1 MLTVLGCI
9 ITQHDLRLVAMAA
22 CICAIACLTTL
33 TLLARTQ
40 GRASHRSALWLVGAA
55 GVFGAGVWSL
65 HFVAMLAFMPDMPI
79 AYDVMATAASVVI
92 AVAGS
97 LLAFII
103 WRLARPPLLGAALGG
118 LMLAAAVGGM
128 HYTGIAA
135 MHVGGRL
142 SLNPRMAAASILV
155 GAVLGILALARAG
168 RLAAL
173 GRRLEVTGWLAL
185 CVCALHFTGMA
196 AVTITPGL
204 PMVQG
209 GALLGSRALAVV
221 VGSISLAILVLSL
234 AAALAEQHL
243 SARAVME
250 LARIRLLSGLS
261 HEVMMIL
268 RDGVVREINSAG
280 ERLFGKRAE
289 QLLGMHV
296 SRLFADTD
304 IMATIARDRTGSEVP
319 RTEEVMVRAAGLQQ
333 VPVELSCTGILYEG
347 HAAVAIALLD
357 LSDRKRD
364 EERIR
369 HLAHHDALTD
379 LPNRALLRDRLTQA
393 LERAARE
400 GSGVA
405 VLYLD
410 LDRFKPINDLLGHA
424 SGDMLLVQVAR
435 RLQAEIR
442 ASDTLARIGGDE
454 FVIVSG
460 AAGRPENAADLAA
473 RLVETL
479 ARPFDLA
486 GRQVEIGV
494 SVGIALSPADGA
506 SQETLIRAA
515 DTALYRVKDER
526 RGTFRFYETTMD
538 AHLQERRLLEQDLR
552 HAVDR
557 GELEL
562 HYQPLVNCTTGGTEA
577 FEALLRWRH
586 PERGLI
592 QPADFIPLAEET
604 GQIDKIGK
612 WVMEEA
618 CRAAATWALPTRV
631 AVNVSPAQFRQS
643 DLPRVVAAIL
653 HQSGLPASRL
663 EIEVTEGVFIN
674 DSKHAIDVLQALHE
688 HGVCL
693 SLDDFGT
700 GYSSLSY
707 LRSFAF
713 DKIKIDKSFIK
724 GLGQSEEAAM
734 IVRAIIALGHN
745 LGLSIVAEGIETP
758 QQLAFIQAER
768 CDYVQGYLLG
778 RPTRNPAHAVGS
790 LPSSAN
796 RRRTAAQP
804 VLAVNN
810 ASG

>member
-9 ITQHDLRLVAMAA
+9 STKHDLRLVALAA
-22 CICAIACLTTL
+22 CICAIACLTTF
-33 TLLARTQ
+33 TLLARIRGKQ
-40 GRASHRSALWLVGAA
+40 SRATVLWLVAA
-55 GVFGAGVWSL
+55 ASVFGAGVWSL
-65 HFVAMLAFMPDMPI
+65 HFVAMLAFMPNMPI
-79 AYDVMATAASVVI
+79 SYDVVATAASVVI
-92 AVAGS
+92 AIMGA
-97 LLAFII
+97 LLAFMV
-103 WRLARPPLLGAALGG
+103 WSQSGSRALGAVLGG
-118 LMLAAAVGGM
+118 TVLALAVGGM

-142 SLNPRMAAASILV
+142 SLNPRLAAASILV
-155 GAVLGILALARAG
+155 GIFFGILALARAG
-168 RLAAL
+168 RLTSL
-173 GRRLEVTGWLAL
+173 WRRLEVTAWLAL

-196 AVTITPGL
+196 AVAITPGL
-204 PMVQG
+204 PLIQG
-209 GALLGSRALAVV
+209 GAVLGSRSLAVV

-234 AAALAEQHL
+234 AAAVAEQHL
-243 SARAVME
+243 ATRAVME
-250 LARIRLLSGLS
+250 LGRIRLLSGLS

-268 RDGVVREINSAG
+268 RDGVVREINGAG

-289 QLLGMHV
+289 QLLGTHV
-296 SRLFADTD
+296 SALFANTD
-304 IMATIARDRTGSEVP
+304 IMDIIARDRSGTDRLRTDEVLA
-319 RTEEVMVRAAGLQQ
+319 RAARVPP
-333 VPVELSCTGILYEG
+333 VPVELNCTGILYEG
-347 HAAVAIALLD
+347 RAAMAIALRD

-379 LPNRALLRDRLTQA
+379 LPNRALLRDRMTQA
-393 LERAARE
+393 LETAARD
-400 GSGVA
+400 GGGVA

-424 SGDMLLVQVAR
+424 SGDALLVQVAR
-435 RLQAEIR
+435 RLQAELR
-442 ASDTLARIGGDE
+442 GSDTLARIGGDE
-454 FVIVSG
+454 FVIVST
-460 AAGRPENAADLAA
+460 AAAKPEKAADLAA
-473 RLVETL
+473 RVVDML

-486 GRQVEIGV
+486 GQQVEIGV
-494 SVGIALSPADGA
+494 SVGIALSPEDGG
-506 SQETLIRAA
+506 SPETLIRAA

-562 HYQPLVNCTTGGTEA
+562 HYQPLVNCMTGGTEA

-612 WVMEEA
+612 WVLEEA
-618 CRAAATWALPTRV
+618 CRAAAGWAPPTRV
-631 AVNVSPAQFRQS
+631 AVNVSPAQFRRC
-643 DLPRVVAAIL
+643 DLARTVASIL
-653 HQSGLPASRL
+653 DRSGLAAGRL

-674 DSKHAIDVLQALHE
+674 DSKHAIAVLSALHE
-688 HGVCL
+688 QGVGL
-693 SLDDFGT
+693 ALDDFGT
-700 GYSSLSY
+700 GYSSLGY

-724 GLGQSEEAAM
+724 GLGQSEESAM

-758 QQLAFIQAER
+758 QQLAFVQAER
-768 CDYVQGYLLG
+768 CDFAQGYLLG
-778 RPTRNPAHAVGS
+778 RPARHPAPAVAS
-790 LPSSAN
+790 LAAGAI
-796 RRRTAAQP
+796 RRRGATQP
-804 VLAVNN
+804 VLAVTN
-810 ASG
+810 AAG